1 MAASDATDTRWASSN
16 YDSAVDLYA
25 PGVNIRSAYYLNVN
39 ESWVASGTS
48 MACPYVSGAAA
59 QFLQS
64 SPLATPQVVL
74 PSSLHRD
81 VAPPPGLECMHP
93 VPAREVARGCG
104 GAHVRCQHWDATVAA
119 LLLSHTYCHGS
130 LHPLHAPKALVHF
143 SRISAGLEDVS
154 SLAGCK

>member
-74 PSSLHRD
+74 PSSLHRN
-81 VAPPPGLECMHP
+81 VAPLPGLECMHP
-93 VPAREVARGCG
+93 VPAGEVACG
-104 GAHVRCQHWDATVAA
+104 GAHARCQHWDATVAA
-119 LLLSHTYCHGS
+119 LLLSHTHCHGS
-130 LHPLHAPKALVHF
+130 LHRLHASKLLIQLRWMA
-143 SRISAGLEDVS
+143 AGLEDVN
-154 SLAGCK
+154 SLAGCE

>member
-64 SPLATPQVVL
+64 SPLATPQVV
-74 PSSLHRD
+74 PPCSLLCSL
-81 VAPPPGLECMHP
+81 APMPESGLMHP
-93 VPAREVARGCG
+93 C
-104 GAHVRCQHWDATVAA
+104 
-119 LLLSHTYCHGS
+119 LLVQGMQFFR
-130 LHPLHAPKALVHF
+130 A
-143 SRISAGLEDVS
+143 
-154 SLAGCK
+154 